1 MIQRIQSLFLLAV
14 TVSCFI
20 LVIHPIAYVFLK
32 GDMTANFTS
41 FGLKTTKE
49 PTEMLFR
56 TLPIAILA
64 TLSGL
69 MSLIAILIYQ
79 KRLIQMRLCGYNIL
93 LTFLLIIVIFLYYF
107 SIKDKSIID
116 HVFIVTKS
124 LSYPILLPF
133 VNIILLFQSF
143 RAIRRDD
150 MLIKSYERLR

>member
-32 GDMTANFTS
+32 GDSIANFTS
-41 FGLKTTKE
+41 FGLRTTKE
-49 PTEMLFR
+49 PAEMLIR
-56 TLPIAILA
+56 ALPIAFMA
-64 TLSGL
+64 TISGL
-69 MSLIAILIYQ
+69 MSLLTIFVYQ
-79 KRLIQMRLCGYNIL
+79 QRLLQMKLCGYNIL
-93 LTFLLIIVIFLYYF
+93 LTVLLIIVIFLYYF